1 MFKISM
7 KQAIEFLTETD
18 KYKALINL
26 CNYMEDNC
34 TIAERVETIYIR
46 KAIDAAL
53 ALLCAL
59 ANDPEN
65 DGNVI
70 ANHDAA
76 KLFSDQFECLF
87 EFIKKYCEESYI
99 EGSIKLI
106 AEMLENN

>member
-1 MFKISM
+1 MFKIPA

-26 CNYMEDNC
+26 CDYMEDTC
-34 TIAERVETIYIR
+34 TKEERIETIYIR

-53 ALLCAL
+53 ALYCAL

-65 DGNVI
+65 DGNNI

-76 KLFSDQFECLF
+76 KLFSNQFNSLF
-87 EFIKKYCEESYI
+87 EFIRKYCKESYI

-106 AEMLENN
+106 TEMLEND

>member
-1 MFKISM
+1 MFKIPA
-7 KQAIEFLTETD
+7 KQAIAFLTETD

-26 CNYMEDNC
+26 CDYMEDNC
-34 TIAERVETIYIR
+34 TINERIETIYIR

-65 DGNVI
+65 
-70 ANHDAA
+70 AAA
-76 KLFSDQFECLF
+76 KLFSDQFEQLF
-87 EFIKKYCEESYI
+87 GFIRKYCKESYL

>member
-1 MFKISM
+1 MFKIPA

-18 KYKALINL
+18 KYKALIDL

-34 TIAERVETIYIR
+34 TIAERIETIYIR

-65 DGNVI
+65 
-70 ANHDAA
+70 AAA
-76 KLFSDQFECLF
+76 KLFSDQFKRLF
-87 EFIKKYCEESYI
+87 AFIRKYCKECYI

-106 AEMLENN
+106 TEMLDN